1 MAVSERAIRAGRAA
15 IELFLDDEGLKRQI
29 NQVRRQ
35 LQSMGQT
42 LLSVGSQLTVVGAA
56 IAGPFTLAISAASDL
71 TETMSKFE
79 VVFGTQS
86 NAMKK
91 WADDFAT
98 AVGRSKQEIA
108 GFLAG
113 TQDLLVPIGIDPATA
128 AQLSK
133 QVAQLAVDLGS
144 FNNVADGDAL
154 RDLQAA
160 LTGESEPMK
169 KYGVIVNEAAV
180 KQQLLN
186 KGLDALS
193 ATDADKA
200 IARLEIIMRGT
211 AAAQGDAI
219 RTADSF
225 ANQLKALKAVSYDTA
240 AAIGGAIIPAATKVI
255 GVLRDVIAPIAQW
268 AAENQGLVVSVA
280 AVGVSLVGLGV
291 SVTTLGVA
299 VSSLATLFAAL
310 GSVVGAVGAP
320 ALALIGLMGGL
331 LVVTADWDRVLRTL
345 GDTGRQTFQTIENA
359 LRSGDLES
367 AAKAAAIGIQIAF
380 LESFEAITS
389 SLSDMMSNV
398 VGASGVLGKIA
409 GKAAKYVFDTGVS
422 EYTAKLKSDLT
433 NLRQFAV
440 VEAAKADEARARNSD
455 EFAAPQSTG
464 ASAFDPNAAK
474 AREAA
479 EAQAEAAKRL
489 TEETRTAAEKRAS
502 ELERINQLL
511 AAGAITEETY
521 RRAVARVNDEFSRS
535 DKATAERIKR
545 EEQLAEAR
553 RRAQDDLARDA
564 ASVRESVKSPDQK
577 FKEEADRLREMRDKG
592 LINPA
597 EFDQAFKNARAE
609 LAAGADEIR
618 DSLKTPEDRFRD
630 RSREIQEFGARG
642 FLTPAEVQAAI
653 KKARDEMANAADTL
667 TPRRSEPV
675 FADQVRFGLG
685 GQEIDRQQLSELMR
699 IRRGI
704 DEQNRKK
711 AARIGA

>member
-1 MAVSERAIRAGRAA
+1 MAASERAIKAGKAA

-29 NQVRRQ
+29 NQTRRQ

-42 LLSVGSQLTVVGAA
+42 FLSVGSQLTVVGAA

-79 VVFGTQS
+79 VVFGSQ
-86 NAMKK
+86 AAGMKK

-98 AVGRSKQEIA
+98 AVGRSKGEIA

-113 TQDLLVPIGIDPATA
+113 TQDLLVPIGIDPQAA

-144 FNNVADGDAL
+144 FNNVADADAL

-186 KGLDALS
+186 KGLDALAAS
-193 ATDADKA
+193 DADKA
-200 IARLEIIMRGT
+200 IARLEIILRGT

-219 RTADSF
+219 RTAGSF

-240 AAIGGAIIPAATKVI
+240 AAIGAAIIPAATKVI
-255 GVLRDVIAPIAQW
+255 GALRDVIAPIAQW

-291 SVTTLGVA
+291 SITTLGVA

-345 GDTGRQTFQTIENA
+345 GDTGRAVFQGIEDA
-359 LRSGDLES
+359 LRSGNLE
-367 AAKAAAIGIQIAF
+367 AAARIAANGIAIAF
-380 LESFEAITS
+380 LESFQAITS
-389 SLSDMMSNV
+389 GLADMMNQV
-398 VGASGVLGKIA
+398 VSVSGIQGKIA
-409 GKAAKYVFDTGVS
+409 GKIGKAAFDFGVAGLVDS
-422 EYTAKLKSDLT
+422 LKEDLT
-433 NLRQFAV
+433 RLRH
-440 VEAAKADEARARNSD
+440 EADVAAGKIEEARVRNSD
-455 EFAAPQSTG
+455 EFAPPPSTQ
-464 ASAFDPNAAK
+464 ANAFDPNAAK

-489 TEETRTAAEKRAS
+489 TEETRTAAEKRADDLKRIR
-502 ELERINQLL
+502 ELA

-521 RRAVARVNDEFSRS
+521 RRAVERVNEEFKRN
-535 DKATAERIKR
+535 DKATVERIKR
-545 EEQLAEAR
+545 QQELADAQKRAQKEREREAKAAREDLEARAEA
-553 RRAQDDLARDA
+553 
-564 ASVRESVKSPDQK
+564 VRESLKS
-577 FKEEADRLREMRDKG
+577 
-592 LINPA
+592 
-597 EFDQAFKNARAE
+597 
-609 LAAGADEIR
+609 
-618 DSLKTPEDRFRD
+618 PEDRFRD
-630 RSREIQEFGARG
+630 RSREIQEFGAKG
-642 FLTPAEVQAAI
+642 LLSPEEVRQAI
-653 KKARDEMANAADTL
+653 KNARDEMAAAAGTL
-667 TPRRSEPV
+667 TARRSEPV

-685 GQEIDRQQLSELMR
+685 AQEIPKQQLAELTR